1 MPLKYELCLLIFF
14 QCFIL
19 HRNLVANN
27 FVISSPNNR
36 SVHIPKAPQV
46 FKYNCFVLV
55 AHFFLSKLP
64 IFCISVSYL
73 GAWSAFSEIHPV
85 FLALQ
90 CVSFHLFISSRAYL
104 RNTRQ
109 ILLNNLTYLQP
120 PPLLWTV
127 GAVDQYLAQI
137 IPCISLTTP
146 NLDLHL
152 IM

>member
-85 FLALQ
+85 FLALRF
-90 CVSFHLFISSRAYL
+90 VSFQICNFKHAFTLETLGRFTKLTPVLYNDSYIIELSCSYL
-104 RNTRQ
+104 LCCGLREQ
-109 ILLNNLTYLQP
+109 
-120 PPLLWTV
+120 
-127 GAVDQYLAQI
+127 
-137 IPCISLTTP
+137 
-146 NLDLHL
+146 
-152 IM
+152 